1 MARIFVAHQEQ
12 GTASPFGGVADA
24 IKEQRLMAEEQ
35 RRYEQNVQ
43 QEAAR
48 LGLQAKQLEYQ
59 KERDRIGDRFKRR
72 EFKLREE
79 ELQVNRELAQRR
91 VAVAEGGLGLQ
102 KEQFELT
109 KSEAARL
116 ADLEERKMALS
127 EAEQAELS
135 ELRQKQQEMAER
147 KEAREAKES
156 EATIEMTGAKTKVYE
171 AQASALEDEKADA
184 AADREVQMLTAAQG
198 VSSHFSK
205 IGTIPVDQL
214 PTGAEYISNRRKEY
228 EQVLADMSQPGVTD
242 KQLKSYGTRLDL
254 MMAEDDV
261 LIEKSQA
268 EWTLTQYTTA
278 RQKLVDELTGSEEEY
293 GLPVGAVEKAYNA
306 STSDPKEM
314 AKDIERLRELKALGQ
329 AQQALA
335 AEFLQI
341 SSGGLTGPNASAITA
356 AWNDKQAWMDQDG
369 AAKDAWEAYQSID
382 SSMEQRVEA
391 GRYLLARTHLEADPQ
406 LRSVRNAMVTTRQ
419 ELEANKRSYQ
429 ASLDML
435 SAVSQQHLPPMDQSL
450 AALAALES
458 PEAAAELGIQI
469 SPEAAELAGELN
481 NILGAATGTVS
492 DQAKAGMMGKQ
503 SLYSSLALA
512 SEQLGGLAP
521 ETAAELFGVLTEL
534 RPGGRYEAAGPKIVE
549 QLEAALAEQAQAQKE
564 SDPRERARTNKYKG
578 FDI

>member
-79 ELQVNRELAQRR
+79 ELQVNRDLAQRR

-102 KEQFELT
+102 KEQFEFT
-109 KSEAARL
+109 QDEAKRL
-116 ADLEERKMALS
+116 ADLEERKMTLS

-147 KEAREAKES
+147 KEARETKES
-156 EATIEMTGAKTKVYE
+156 EATVKMMEQRGGLYE
-171 AQASALEDEKADA
+171 AQAGALEDEKADA
-184 AADREVQMLTAAQG
+184 AAAREVKVLAAAESVQ
-198 VSSHFSK
+198 SHFNK

-214 PTGAEYISNRRKEY
+214 PTGAEYISNRQKEY
-228 EQVLADMSQPGVTD
+228 DQVLADMSQPDVADDEVKGH
-242 KQLKSYGTRLDL
+242 LARLDI

-306 STSDPKEM
+306 STNDPKEM

-356 AWNDKQAWMDQDG
+356 TWNDREKWLKEDE
-369 AAKDAWEAYQSID
+369 AAQDAWKAYQSIE

-391 GRYLLARTHLEADPQ
+391 GRFLLARTHLEADPQ
-406 LRSVRNAMVTTRQ
+406 LQSVRNAMVTTRQ

-429 ASLDML
+429 ASLEML
-435 SAVSQQHLPPMDQSL
+435 GAVSQQHLPPMDQSL

-458 PEAAAELGIQI
+458 TEAAAELGIQI

-549 QLEAALAEQAQAQKE
+549 QLEAALAEQAQAQEE
-564 SDPRERARTNKYKG
+564 SKPRERARTNPYKG
-578 FDI
+578 FNL